1 VARLA
6 RNKGLSTTDLIANY
20 LEPGKPYLR
29 NQPDGACVFLT
40 DRCCGVHVDRPLVCR
55 LYPLGQTLTGEGKES
70 FAHATPHPETE
81 GEYGHDG
88 TVEGFLT
95 AQGVAPFLHARDR
108 YVAVVY
114 RLLDILDKEN
124 FVNQD
129 TFTITAETF
138 YDHLSRQSALAH
150 WLDMDRV
157 IASYDQP
164 CQVPE
169 QTDLPHRLALHLEI
183 MEAWMATQTTGGN
196 DERLF

>member
-1 VARLA
+1 
-6 RNKGLSTTDLIANY
+6 
-20 LEPGKPYLR
+20 
-29 NQPDGACVFLT
+29 
-40 DRCCGVHVDRPLVCR
+40 
-55 LYPLGQTLTGEGKES
+55 LGQTLTGEGKES